1 VVRFTDF
8 DISLGAPAGPQLLAS
23 LNGGP
28 EKVAILDLDLAGV
41 TLAVDGR
48 AITVLAPRSQRTV
61 AVSALQRTSRGYPR
75 GAFCETPGA
84 GATSGP

>member
-1 VVRFTDF
+1 MVGLTDF
-8 DISLGAPAGPQLLAS
+8 DISLSAPACPQLLAS

-61 AVSALQRTSRGYPR
+61 AVSALQRASRGYPL